1 MNNIIEECYKK
12 RPDIKII
19 IGNYFATRTPV
30 FAAEFTEDIGGVMC
44 GDLICLANEAIAA
57 QWGLESV
64 NVYKY
69 TGIDDPTDFTQ
80 YMKFCPDGTHPGSDL
95 SGQLNQIIAYIYVKE
110 LRRIFGGN

>member
-1 MNNIIEECYKK
+1 MK
-12 RPDIKII
+12 RIRKWLAFTIAFVMLV
-19 IGNYFATRTPV
+19 NTSYVQSLPV
-30 FAAEFTEDIGGVMC
+30 FATEFTEDIGGVMC

-69 TGIDDPTDFTQ
+69 TGLDNPTDFTQ
-80 YMKFCPDGTHPGSDL
+80 YYKFCPDGTHPGSDP
-95 SGQLNQIIAYIYVKE
+95 SGQLNQMIAYIYIKE